1 MNKGGIYIRH
11 ILAIGLGLI
20 LFLIFMGL
28 SWAGQ
33 WDYNPDQEAVKYKN
47 DVTSDV
53 TGEGYFKEYKKVNT
67 NNLSMLEYAHGSGT
81 LDSADLLY
89 NEQKNS
95 HINMYIYYIDYD
107 TGQWTR
113 KYPGSSSAI
122 TYTRQYDNIQS
133 PTRFAY
139 GTGWYAANPIGYN
152 SLLKDKNIAKSY
164 QEGASMHRQVEYAHA
179 LKGDIAVDINCTAPT
194 ATASG
199 KGSLSMKIDDDVTQG
214 AMHIGELLANPKVIK
229 TKYYEQFNGTTG
241 EAIPDT
247 ALFRFGHF
255 EAWKDPIID
264 IDNDYTGNFQVQHT
278 MKLDISKSPKYWMED
293 WLPCCSGGFFD
304 IPSHNFDK
312 ERGSQKGIFDCT
324 CRNTSIS
331 TMKPSWNSS
340 LAQFPTE
347 EYRYV
352 P

>member
-1 MNKGGIYIRH
+1 MRH
-11 ILAIGLGLI
+11 IFAIGLGLI
-20 LFLIFMGL
+20 LFLIFTGL

-33 WDYNPDQEAVKYKN
+33 YDYNPDQEAVKYKN

-81 LDSADLLY
+81 LDFADILY
-89 NEQKNS
+89 NEQKNT
-95 HINMYIYYIDYD
+95 HINMYIYYINN

-133 PTRFAY
+133 PARFAY

-152 SLLKDKNIAKSY
+152 SLLKDKNGAKSY

-179 LKGDIAVDINCTAPT
+179 LKGDIAVDINCSAPT
-194 ATASG
+194 ATAKG
-199 KGSLSMKIDDDVTQG
+199 IGSLSMKIDDDVTQG
-214 AMHIGELLANPKVIK
+214 AMHIGELLNNPKAFSVKQNERQTI
-229 TKYYEQFNGTTG
+229 
-241 EAIPDT
+241 
-247 ALFRFGHF
+247 FGHK
-255 EAWKDPIID
+255 AALKDPLIE
-264 IDNDYTGNFQVQHT
+264 IDNDYTGNFQVQQT
-278 MKLDISKSPKYWMED
+278 MKLDISKTAPIWMED

-331 TMKPSWNSS
+331 TMKPSWNAS

>member
-1 MNKGGIYIRH
+1 MTGI
-11 ILAIGLGLI
+11 
-20 LFLIFMGL
+20 
-28 SWAGQ
+28 SWAGP
-33 WDYNPDQEAVKYKN
+33 WDYNPGQEAIKHKN

-53 TGEGYFKEYKKVNT
+53 TGEGYFREYQKVNT

-81 LDSADLLY
+81 LDFADILY
-89 NEQKNS
+89 DEQKNS
-95 HINMYIYYIDYD
+95 HINMYIYYIDYN
-107 TGQWTR
+107 TGQWVR
-113 KYPGSSSAI
+113 KYPGSSSII

-133 PTRFAY
+133 PTTFAY
-139 GTGWYAANPIGYN
+139 GTGWYSSHPIGYN
-152 SLLKDKNIAKSY
+152 SLLKDKNMAKSY
-164 QEGASMHRQVEYAHA
+164 QEAASMHREVEYARA

-194 ATASG
+194 AIASG

-214 AMHIGELLANPKVIK
+214 TLHIGELVNNPKVLTVK
-229 TKYYEQFNGTTG
+229 
-241 EAIPDT
+241 PDEKQT
-247 ALFRFGHF
+247 WYGHM
-255 EAWKDPIID
+255 AAKKNPIID
-264 IDNDYTGNFQVQHT
+264 IEKDYIGNFEVQQT
-278 MKLDISKSPKYWMED
+278 MKLEISKTAPIWMED

-331 TMKPSWNSS
+331 TMKPAWNAS

-347 EYRYV
+347 KYRYV